1 MSGKKLEPAMELENI
16 ELKTGP
22 FAPLKMPEQDLSA
35 GESMLSVV
43 RQRLTAARLALLTG
57 RSTAQAK
64 ALSKPVGS
72 ATER

>member
-16 ELKTGP
+16 ELKSGP
-22 FAPLKMPEQDLSA
+22 SAPLTMPEQDLSA
-35 GESMLSVV
+35 GENLLSVV

-57 RSTAQAK
+57 RSPAQAK
-64 ALSKPVGS
+64 ALSKQAGS